1 MLRWGATR
9 LRFAYPGM
17 QQGRQ
22 SELLGLLSRL
32 PVQATGMAS
41 TAHVR
46 RGNPADYPFEAWSL
60 VELKRQCRTLG
71 LVTSRSKGV
80 LIEMLRVFYQ
90 EHSEVDMPRAPP
102 SASSSAAPAE
112 GPSSP
117 NVITISDTDSSGIEV
132 VEAPKA
138 QRRRRKAK
146 ESPVSSDAWSTSEE
160 TQLEQGLEA
169 LSLGARKLR
178 RRKSASSSESE
189 VDPETAARMAADLY
203 GSEPNAMDEAMCSA
217 IYQDEQLYQR
227 ILLLEPVP
235 LDEMM
240 GVGIRAQVLS
250 GAGTKERAR
259 MRTWLDTQG
268 ICFYEGDLGTR

>member
-9 LRFAYPGM
+9 LWFAYPGM
-17 QQGRQ
+17 QQGGQ

-41 TAHVR
+41 AAQAR

-71 LVTSRSKGV
+71 LVTSRSKGA
-80 LIEMLRVFYQ
+80 LIEMLRTFYQ
-90 EHSEVDMPRAPP
+90 EHTEVDMPRAPP
-102 SASSSAAPAE
+102 SSSAAPAE

-117 NVITISDTDSSGIEV
+117 NVITISDTDSSGIEM

-138 QRRRRKAK
+138 PRRRRKAK
-146 ESPVSSDAWSTSEE
+146 ESPASSDAWNTSEE
-160 TQLEQGLEA
+160 AQLEQGLEA
-169 LSLGARKLR
+169 LSLGARKPR
-178 RRKSASSSESE
+178 RRKSASSSESDG
-189 VDPETAARMAADLY
+189 DPEMAARMAADLY
-203 GSEPNAMDEAMCSA
+203 GSEPNAMDEVMCSA